1 MCHLLYSLRAVSS
14 TDTLISSEANTDSKC
29 SHLLC
34 LTQITMWIKILYKVI
49 MLLLS
54 FIISVCSRE
63 KHQLRG
69 SWEHESLGKR
79 LSRI

>member
-1 MCHLLYSLRAVSS
+1 MYHLLYSLRAVSS
-14 TDTLISSEANTDSKC
+14 IDTLISSEANTDPKC

-34 LTQITMWIKILYKVI
+34 LTQITMWIKILYTVI
-49 MLLLS
+49 MLLS

-63 KHQLRG
+63 KHQPGG

>member
-1 MCHLLYSLRAVSS
+1 MYHLLYSLRAVSS
-14 TDTLISSEANTDSKC
+14 IDTLISSKANTDPKC

-34 LTQITMWIKILYKVI
+34 LTQITMWIKILYTVI
-49 MLLLS
+49 MLLS

-63 KHQLRG
+63 KHQPGG
-69 SWEHESLGKR
+69 SWEDESLGKR

>member
-1 MCHLLYSLRAVSS
+1 MYHLLYSLRAVSS
-14 TDTLISSEANTDSKC
+14 IDTLISSKANTDPKC

-34 LTQITMWIKILYKVI
+34 LTQITMWIKILYTVI
-49 MLLLS
+49 MLLS

-63 KHQLRG
+63 KHQPGG